1 MRSYIDEIYSDML
14 LHDGQKGMK
23 WGKRRYRN
31 YDGTLTPAGR
41 ERYGVGPAKT
51 VASAAQK
58 TTRAMRKAKK
68 EIAKKASAKAAEK
81 RAKEATEE
89 SKRAAEEAKK
99 EREALEKARAAAAA
113 EEDRKKKD
121 PNSPE
126 SIAQRKF
133 NLEASRLANDELSA
147 KIQRIELERK
157 YSNLVNPA
165 KPPKKSIVEKV
176 NNFLDSVK
184 KITAT
189 GNDVR
194 KMVEDFKALNSPDPD
209 KKRIAELEKQD
220 KIDRLIYGMETRA
233 RTRKKWAD
241 DDDDTSAKKTEKK
254 EAEGSSSK
262 TNDSSNSVTYT
273 GPISYPLLNAPKK
286 NKKRK

>member
-1 MRSYIDEIYSDML
+1 MRSYIDKIYSDML

-23 WGKRRYRN
+23 WGERRYRN

-81 RAKEATEE
+81 RAKEAMEE

-99 EREALEKARAAAAA
+99 EREALEKARAAAA

-165 KPPKKSIVEKV
+165 KPPKKSTVEKV
-176 NNFLDSVK
+176 NNLIDSIK
-184 KITAT
+184 KITIA
-189 GNDVR
+189 GNDFLKIV
-194 KMVEDFKALNSPDPD
+194 KDFKELSSPDPD
-209 KKRIAELEKQD
+209 KKRMAELEKKD
-220 KIDRLIYGMETRA
+220 KIDKLIYDMETRA
-233 RTRKKWAD
+233 RARKKWAD
-241 DDDDTSAKKTEKK
+241 DDSSAKKT
-254 EAEGSSSK
+254 
-262 TNDSSNSVTYT
+262 
-273 GPISYPLLNAPKK
+273 
-286 NKKRK
+286 

>member
-1 MRSYIDEIYSDML
+1 MRSYIDKIYSDML

-23 WGKRRYRN
+23 WGERRYRN

-41 ERYGVGPAKT
+41 DRYGVGPAKT

-68 EIAKKASAKAAEK
+68 EIVKKASAKAAEK

-121 PNSPE
+121 PSSPE
-126 SIAQRKF
+126 SIVQRKI

-176 NNFLDSVK
+176 NNFFDSVK
-184 KITAT
+184 KITTA
-189 GNDVR
+189 GNDFR

-209 KKRIAELEKQD
+209 KKRMAELEKQD
-220 KIDRLIYGMETRA
+220 KIDKLIFGMETRA
-233 RTRKKWAD
+233 RARKEWA
-241 DDDDTSAKKTEKK
+241 DDDTSAKKTEKK

-262 TNDSSNSVTYT
+262 TNDSSDPVIYA

-286 NKKRK
+286 SKKRK

>member
-1 MRSYIDEIYSDML
+1 MRSYIDKIYSDML

-23 WGKRRYRN
+23 WGERRYRN

-81 RAKEATEE
+81 RAKEAMEE

-99 EREALEKARAAAAA
+99 EREALEKARAAAAAA

-176 NNFLDSVK
+176 NNFFDSVK

-189 GNDVR
+189 GNDFR

-209 KKRIAELEKQD
+209 KKRMAELEKQD
-220 KIDRLIYGMETRA
+220 KIDKLIFGMETRA
-233 RTRKKWAD
+233 RARKEWA
-241 DDDDTSAKKTEKK
+241 DDDTSAKKK
-254 EAEGSSSK
+254 
-262 TNDSSNSVTYT
+262 
-273 GPISYPLLNAPKK
+273 
-286 NKKRK
+286 